1 MGHTG
6 GVIGIDLGL
15 LEEIIRTIVSQEM
28 AKVGDKIEKTLVSK
42 RESLLEQERFYIEDV
57 CALLG
62 RDGKKISRR
71 TVTNYRKSGLIPESM
86 RDISGRP
93 YWTPEQLERA
103 MKHKGIV
110 CRFPE

>member
-1 MGHTG
+1 
-6 GVIGIDLGL
+6 VIGIDLGL

-42 RESLLEQERFYIEDV
+42 RESLLEQERLYIEDV
-57 CALLG
+57 CALL
-62 RDGKKISRR
+62 KISRR
-71 TVTNYRKSGLIPESM
+71 TLSNYRKSGMIPEPF

-103 MKHKGIV
+103 MKHKGIFG
-110 CRFPE
+110 RFPD

>member
-28 AKVGDKIEKTLVSK
+28 AKVGDQIEKTLVSK
-42 RESLLEQERFYIEDV
+42 RESLLEQERLYIDDV
-57 CALLG
+57 CALL
-62 RDGKKISRR
+62 KISRR
-71 TVTNYRKSGLIPESM
+71 TVGNYRKTGELPEPM
-86 RDISGRP
+86 RDISDRP

-103 MKHKGIV
+103 MKHRGIAG
-110 CRFPE
+110 RFPE